1 MPTPSYV
8 EIALGIVCAGLLAL
22 TAVAFL
28 LAAKRRAL
36 IDAALKT
43 SSSST
48 RLGTFDLSGKNA
60 FELMERKD
68 PAIPEELWTYD
79 NFYLQKFAEAA
90 EKARVTGGTALGLY
104 IGPTLRWDIVFAI
117 SLALF
122 AALSEF
128 ALATLLLQHRHE
140 LMGCA
145 VLFFACMGFVY
156 GAADVAEDLKLAYI
170 LKDWRREEAE
180 AKSRSKA
187 SPHDDRDD
195 SGDSKHE
202 EVHIDG
208 GEAAAANA
216 LTRIKFITICLSVL
230 GVVVYQALSLI
241 AAASFRTPASPT
253 RSPPPQTPV
262 PTAN

>member
-1 MPTPSYV
+1 MPTPSCF

-43 SSSST
+43 SPSSKQ
-48 RLGTFDLSGKNA
+48 LGMFDLSGKNA
-60 FELMERKD
+60 FDLMERRD

-90 EKARVTGGTALGLY
+90 EKAPVSGGTALDLY
-104 IGPTLRWDIVFAI
+104 FGPTLRWDIVFAI

-122 AALSEF
+122 VALSEF
-128 ALATLLLQHRHE
+128 AVATLLLHHRHE
-140 LMGCA
+140 FIGCA
-145 VLFFACMGFVY
+145 VLFFACMGLVY

-170 LKDWRREEAE
+170 LKDWRREEVA
-180 AKSRSKA
+180 AKTGSRA
-187 SPHDDRDD
+187 SPHDD

-216 LTRIKFITICLSVL
+216 LTRIKIVAICLSVL
-230 GVVVYQALSLI
+230 GAVVYKVLLVI
-241 AAASFRTPASPT
+241 AAVSLRTPGSPT
-253 RSPPPQTPV
+253 PSPPPQNPI
-262 PTAN
+262 PTAG

>member
-1 MPTPSYV
+1 MPTPSYF
-8 EIALGIVCAGLLAL
+8 EIALGIVCAGLLAV
-22 TAVAFL
+22 TTVAFL

-43 SSSST
+43 SSSSEQ
-48 RLGTFDLSGKNA
+48 LKTFDLSGKNA
-60 FELMERKD
+60 FDLMERRV

-90 EKARVTGGTALGLY
+90 EKATVSGGTALSLY

-140 LMGCA
+140 FMGCA
-145 VLFFACMGFVY
+145 FLFFACMGLVY

-170 LKDWRREEAE
+170 LKDWRREEA
-180 AKSRSKA
+180 AVKTHPKA
-187 SPHDDRDD
+187 SPHDD

-216 LTRIKFITICLSVL
+216 LTRIKFATICLSAL
-230 GVVVYQALSLI
+230 GVVVYKVLSLI

>member
-1 MPTPSYV
+1 MPTPSYF
-8 EIALGIVCAGLLAL
+8 EIALGIICSGLLLL

-43 SSSST
+43 SPSSE

-60 FELMERKD
+60 FDRLERRD

-90 EKARVTGGTALGLY
+90 EKATVSGGTALDLY
-104 IGPTLRWDIVFAI
+104 IGPTLSWDIVFAV

-122 AALSEF
+122 VVLSEF
-128 ALATLLLQHRHE
+128 AVATLLLHHRHE

-145 VLFFACMGFVY
+145 VLFFACMGLVY

-170 LKDWRREEAE
+170 LKDWRREQAA
-180 AKSRSKA
+180 AKTHPKA
-187 SPHDDRDD
+187 SPHDD

-216 LTRIKFITICLSVL
+216 LTRIKIVAICLSVL
-230 GVVVYQALSLI
+230 GGVVYKALSLI
-241 AAASFRTPASPT
+241 ADASFRTPASPT
-253 RSPPPQTPV
+253 PSPPPQNPI
-262 PTAN
+262 PTAG